1 MQEKT
6 SKVPIET
13 SRKQNEI
20 GRIQEETGGMQK
32 ETGKV
37 PIEISRKQNETGR
50 MQEET
55 GRTQKEQA
63 DCGRK

>member
-1 MQEKT
+1 
-6 SKVPIET
+6 
-13 SRKQNEI
+13 
-20 GRIQEETGGMQK
+20 MQK